1 MAKLPRRLVM
11 KKNTLLDNL
20 VIWRETVVAIIFAG
34 LGLYWTINSYGTVY
48 FIGYGVLII
57 GIIFAYVGYQRASFK
72 RKETGGGIV
81 EFTEGQ
87 ISYFG
92 PKTGAIFSIED
103 IECLSIDKSNSSSI
117 WIIERTADYKVEIP
131 TNVEGNEVLFD
142 VFNSLEGF
150 QIHQM
155 LDALSSSRC
164 NKTVLWQKY
173 D

>member
-11 KKNTLLDNL
+11 KKNTLLDSL
-20 VIWRETVVAIIFAG
+20 LIWRETIVAMIFAG
-34 LGLYWTINSYGTVY
+34 LGLYWTINSYGTLY
-48 FIGYGVLII
+48 FIGYGVLLF
-57 GIIFAYVGYQRASFK
+57 GIIFAYVSYQRACFK

-155 LDALSSSRC
+155 LEALSSSRC

>member
-1 MAKLPRRLVM
+1 M
-11 KKNTLLDNL
+11 KKNTLLDSL
-20 VIWRETVVAIIFAG
+20 LIWRETIVAIIFAG
-34 LGLYWTINSYGTVY
+34 IGLYWTINSYGTLY

-92 PKTGAIFSIED
+92 PKAGAIFSIED

-155 LDALSSSRC
+155 LEALSSSRC

>member
-1 MAKLPRRLVM
+1 M
-11 KKNTLLDNL
+11 KKNTLLDSL
-20 VIWRETVVAIIFAG
+20 LIWRETIVSIIFAG
-34 LGLYWTINSYGTVY
+34 IGLYWTMNSYGTLY

-57 GIIFAYVGYQRASFK
+57 GIIFAYVGYQRASFN

-155 LDALSSSRC
+155 LETLSSSRC

>member
-1 MAKLPRRLVM
+1 M
-11 KKNTLLDNL
+11 KKNTLLDSL
-20 VIWRETVVAIIFAG
+20 LIWRETMVAIILAG
-34 LGLYWTINSYGTVY
+34 LGLYWTTNSYGTLY
-48 FIGYGVLII
+48 FIGYGVLLF
-57 GIIFAYVGYQRASFK
+57 GIIFAYVGYQRACFK

-155 LDALSSSRC
+155 LEALSSSRC

>member
-1 MAKLPRRLVM
+1 M

-34 LGLYWTINSYGTVY
+34 LGLYWTINSYGTLY

-117 WIIERTADYKVEIP
+117 WIIERTTDYKVEIP

-155 LDALSSSRC
+155 LEALSSSRC

>member
-1 MAKLPRRLVM
+1 M
-11 KKNTLLDNL
+11 KKNTLLDSL
-20 VIWRETVVAIIFAG
+20 LIWRETIVAIIFAG
-34 LGLYWTINSYGTVY
+34 IGLYWTINSYGTLY

-57 GIIFAYVGYQRASFK
+57 GIIFAYVGYQRTSFK

-103 IECLSIDKSNSSSI
+103 IECLSIDKSNRSSI

-150 QIHQM
+150 QINQM
-155 LDALSSSRC
+155 LEALSSSRC

>member
-1 MAKLPRRLVM
+1 M
-11 KKNTLLDNL
+11 KKNTLLDSL
-20 VIWRETVVAIIFAG
+20 LIWRETMVAIIFAG
-34 LGLYWTINSYGTVY
+34 LGLYWTINSYGTLY

-72 RKETGGGIV
+72 RKETGVGIV

-142 VFNSLEGF
+142 VSNSLEGF

-155 LDALSSSRC
+155 LEALSSSRC
-164 NKTVLWQKY
+164 NRTVLWQKY

>member
-1 MAKLPRRLVM
+1 M
-11 KKNTLLDNL
+11 KKNTLLDSL
-20 VIWRETVVAIIFAG
+20 LIWRETMVAIIFAG
-34 LGLYWTINSYGTVY
+34 LGFYWTKSSYGTLY
-48 FIGYGVLII
+48 FIGYGVLLF

-92 PKTGAIFSIED
+92 PKSGAIFSIED

-155 LDALSSSRC
+155 LEALSSSRC
-164 NKTVLWQKY
+164 NKTVLWQK
-173 D
+173 

>member
-1 MAKLPRRLVM
+1 M
-11 KKNTLLDNL
+11 KENTLLDSL
-20 VIWRETVVAIIFAG
+20 LIWRETIVAMIFAG
-34 LGLYWTINSYGTVY
+34 LGLYWTINSYGTLY
-48 FIGYGVLII
+48 FIGYGVLLF
-57 GIIFAYVGYQRASFK
+57 GIIFAYVGYQRACFK

-92 PKTGAIFSIED
+92 PKTGAIFSVED

-155 LDALSSSRC
+155 LEALSSSRC

>member
-11 KKNTLLDNL
+11 KKNILLDNL

-57 GIIFAYVGYQRASFK
+57 GIIFAYVGNQRASFK

-92 PKTGAIFSIED
+92 PKNGAIFSIED
-103 IECLSIDKSNSSSI
+103 IKCLSIDKSNSSSI

-155 LDALSSSRC
+155 LEALSSSRC

>member
-1 MAKLPRRLVM
+1 M
-11 KKNTLLDNL
+11 KKNTLLDSL
-20 VIWRETVVAIIFAG
+20 LIWRETIVAIIFAG
-34 LGLYWTINSYGTVY
+34 IGLYWTINSYGILY
-48 FIGYGVLII
+48 CIGYGVLII

-155 LDALSSSRC
+155 LEALSSSRC
-164 NKTVLWQKY
+164 NKTVIWQKY

>member
-1 MAKLPRRLVM
+1 M
-11 KKNTLLDNL
+11 KRNTLLDSL
-20 VIWRETVVAIIFAG
+20 PIWRDAIVAIIFAG
-34 LGLYWTINSYGTVY
+34 LGLCWIINSYGTLY
-48 FIGYGVLII
+48 FIGYGVLIT
-57 GIIFAYVGYQRASFK
+57 GLIFAYVGYQRASFK

-103 IECLSIDKSNSSSI
+103 IKCLSIDKSNDSSI

-131 TNVEGNEVLFD
+131 TNVKGNEVLFD

-155 LDALSSSRC
+155 LEALSSSRC

>member
-1 MAKLPRRLVM
+1 MCIR
-11 KKNTLLDNL
+11 D
-20 VIWRETVVAIIFAG
+20 
-34 LGLYWTINSYGTVY
+34 S
-48 FIGYGVLII
+48 
-57 GIIFAYVGYQRASFK
+57 
-72 RKETGGGIV
+72 
-81 EFTEGQ
+81 
-87 ISYFG
+87 
-92 PKTGAIFSIED
+92 
-103 IECLSIDKSNSSSI
+103 IECLSIDNSNNSSI

-155 LDALSSSRC
+155 LEALSSSQC

>member
-1 MAKLPRRLVM
+1 M
-11 KKNTLLDNL
+11 KKNTLLDSL
-20 VIWRETVVAIIFAG
+20 LIWRETIVAIIFAG
-34 LGLYWTINSYGTVY
+34 IGLYWTINSYGTLY

-57 GIIFAYVGYQRASFK
+57 GIIFTYVGYQRASFK

-103 IECLSIDKSNSSSI
+103 IECLSIDKSNSSSM

-150 QIHQM
+150 QINQM
-155 LDALSSSRC
+155 LEALSSSRC

>member
-1 MAKLPRRLVM
+1 M
-11 KKNTLLDNL
+11 KKNTLLDSL
-20 VIWRETVVAIIFAG
+20 LIWRETMVAIIFAG
-34 LGLYWTINSYGTVY
+34 LGLYWTINSYGTLY
-48 FIGYGVLII
+48 LIGYGVLII
-57 GIIFAYVGYQRASFK
+57 RIIFAYAGYQRASFK

-155 LDALSSSRC
+155 LEALSSSRC

>member
-11 KKNTLLDNL
+11 KKNTLLDSL
-20 VIWRETVVAIIFAG
+20 LIWRETIVAIIFAG
-34 LGLYWTINSYGTVY
+34 IGLYWTINSYGTLY

-117 WIIERTADYKVEIP
+117 WTIKREADYKVEIP
-131 TNVEGNEVLFD
+131 KDIEGNEVLFG

>member
-1 MAKLPRRLVM
+1 M
-11 KKNTLLDNL
+11 KKNTLLARL
-20 VIWRETVVAIIFAG
+20 RVWRETIVAMIFAG
-34 LGLYWTINSYGTVY
+34 LGLYWTINSYGTLY

-57 GIIFAYVGYQRASFK
+57 GITFAYVGYQRASFK

-155 LDALSSSRC
+155 LEALSSSRC

>member
-1 MAKLPRRLVM
+1 ME
-11 KKNTLLDNL
+11 KNTLLDSL
-20 VIWRETVVAIIFAG
+20 LIWRETIVAIIFAG
-34 LGLYWTINSYGTVY
+34 LGLYWIINSYGTLY
-48 FIGYGVLII
+48 FVGFGVLIT
-57 GIIFAYVGYQRASFK
+57 GIVFAYVGYQRTCFK
-72 RKETGGGIV
+72 RTKTGGGTV

-87 ISYFG
+87 IRYFG
-92 PKTGAIFSIED
+92 PKTGAIFSIDD
-103 IECLSIDKSNSSSI
+103 IECLSIDKSNNSSTWLI
-117 WIIERTADYKVEIP
+117 QRTAGYAIEIP

-155 LDALSSSRC
+155 LEALSSSRC

>member
-1 MAKLPRRLVM
+1 M

-20 VIWRETVVAIIFAG
+20 LIWRETIVAIIFAG
-34 LGLYWTINSYGTVY
+34 LGLYWTKNSYGTLY
-48 FIGYGVLII
+48 FTGYGVLLF

-87 ISYFG
+87 ISYLG

-103 IECLSIDKSNSSSI
+103 IESLSIDKSNSSSI

-155 LDALSSSRC
+155 LEALSSSRC

>member
-1 MAKLPRRLVM
+1 M
-11 KKNTLLDNL
+11 KENTLLDSL
-20 VIWRETVVAIIFAG
+20 LIWRETIVAMIFAG
-34 LGLYWTINSYGTVY
+34 LGLYWTLNSYGTLY
-48 FIGYGVLII
+48 FIGYGVLLF
-57 GIIFAYVGYQRASFK
+57 GIIFAYVGYQRACFK

-103 IECLSIDKSNSSSI
+103 IKCLSIDKSNSSSI
-117 WIIERTADYKVEIP
+117 WIIERTANYKVEIP

-155 LDALSSSRC
+155 LEALSSSRC

>member
-1 MAKLPRRLVM
+1 M
-11 KKNTLLDNL
+11 KENTLLDSL
-20 VIWRETVVAIIFAG
+20 LIWRETIVAMIFAG
-34 LGLYWTINSYGTVY
+34 LGLYWTINSYGTLY
-48 FIGYGVLII
+48 FVGYGVLLF
-57 GIIFAYVGYQRASFK
+57 GIIFAYVGYQRACFK
-72 RKETGGGIV
+72 IKKTGGGRV
-81 EFTEGQ
+81 EFKEGQ

-155 LDALSSSRC
+155 LEALSSSRC

>member
-1 MAKLPRRLVM
+1 M
-11 KKNTLLDNL
+11 KKNTLLDSL
-20 VIWRETVVAIIFAG
+20 LIWRETMVAIILAG
-34 LGLYWTINSYGTVY
+34 LGLYWTTNSYGTLY
-48 FIGYGVLII
+48 FIGYGLLLF
-57 GIIFAYVGYQRASFK
+57 GIIFAYVGYQRACFK

-117 WIIERTADYKVEIP
+117 WIIERTANYKVEIP

-155 LDALSSSRC
+155 LEALSSSRC

>member
-1 MAKLPRRLVM
+1 M
-11 KKNTLLDNL
+11 KENTLLDSL
-20 VIWRETVVAIIFAG
+20 LIWRETIVAMIFAG
-34 LGLYWTINSYGTVY
+34 LGLYWTINSYGTLY
-48 FIGYGVLII
+48 FVGYGVLLF
-57 GIIFAYVGYQRASFK
+57 GIIFAYVGYQRACFK
-72 RKETGGGIV
+72 IKETGGGIV
-81 EFTEGQ
+81 EFKEVQ

-155 LDALSSSRC
+155 LEALSSSRC

>member
-1 MAKLPRRLVM
+1 M
-11 KKNTLLDNL
+11 KKNTLLDSL
-20 VIWRETVVAIIFAG
+20 LIWRETIVSIIFAG
-34 LGLYWTINSYGTVY
+34 IGLYWTMNSYGTLY

-57 GIIFAYVGYQRASFK
+57 GIIFAYVGYQRASFN

-150 QIHQM
+150 QIHKM
-155 LDALSSSRC
+155 LEALSSSRC

>member
-1 MAKLPRRLVM
+1 MAKLPWRLVM
-11 KKNTLLDNL
+11 KRNTLLDSL
-20 VIWRETVVAIIFAG
+20 LIWRETIVAIIFAG
-34 LGLYWTINSYGTVY
+34 LGLYWIINSYGTLY
-48 FIGYGVLII
+48 FIGYGVLIT

-155 LDALSSSRC
+155 LEALSSSRC

>member
-1 MAKLPRRLVM
+1 MAKLPWRLVM
-11 KKNTLLDNL
+11 KRNTLLDSL
-20 VIWRETVVAIIFAG
+20 LIWRETIFAIIFAG
-34 LGLYWTINSYGTVY
+34 LGFYWIVNSYGTLYY
-48 FIGYGVLII
+48 FGYGVLFTGVIC
-57 GIIFAYVGYQRASFK
+57 AYVGYQRTSFK
-72 RKETGGGIV
+72 KTETGVGIV

-92 PKTGAIFSIED
+92 PKTGAIFSVED
-103 IECLSIDKSNSSSI
+103 IECLSIDKSSTSNNWIVETTAGYKLEISI
-117 WIIERTADYKVEIP
+117 
-131 TNVEGNEVLFD
+131 NVQGNEVLFD

-155 LDALSSSRC
+155 LEALSSSRC

>member
-1 MAKLPRRLVM
+1 M
-11 KKNTLLDNL
+11 KKNTLLDSL
-20 VIWRETVVAIIFAG
+20 LIWRETIVAIIFAG
-34 LGLYWTINSYGTVY
+34 IGLYWTINSYGTLY
-48 FIGYGVLII
+48 FIGYGVLLF
-57 GIIFAYVGYQRASFK
+57 GIIFAYVGYQRACFK

-103 IECLSIDKSNSSSI
+103 IKCLSIDKSNSSSI

-155 LDALSSSRC
+155 LEALSSSRC

>member
-1 MAKLPRRLVM
+1 MGT
-11 KKNTLLDNL
+11 NTLLDSL
-20 VIWRETVVAIIFAG
+20 LIWRETIVAIIFAG
-34 LGLYWTINSYGTVY
+34 FGLYWTINSYGTLY
-48 FIGYGVLII
+48 FIGYGVLIT

-117 WIIERTADYKVEIP
+117 WIIERIADYKVEIP

-155 LDALSSSRC
+155 LEVLSSSRC

>member
-11 KKNTLLDNL
+11 KENTLLDSL
-20 VIWRETVVAIIFAG
+20 LIWRETIVAMIFAG
-34 LGLYWTINSYGTVY
+34 LGLYWTINSYGTLY
-48 FIGYGVLII
+48 FVGYGVLLF
-57 GIIFAYVGYQRASFK
+57 GIIFAYVGYQRACFK
-72 RKETGGGIV
+72 IKKTGGGIV
-81 EFTEGQ
+81 EFKEGQ

-155 LDALSSSRC
+155 LEALSSSRC